1 VLPLRDENPTARR
14 AIVTFALIVVNLG
27 IYFGIQFPKS
37 DQAQTAFE
45 YRWAAV
51 PCEINT
57 GKPIV
62 AVPDTAATPPN
73 ACVVPAGGINAPQ
86 TLFPHKSVWLALFFS
101 MFLHASILH
110 VLGNMLF
117 LWIFGNN
124 VEDQLGHVWY
134 LVLYLVG
141 GLAASF
147 VYVAGN
153 VHSVDPVIGA
163 SGAIAVVMGAYIVWW
178 PRARILTLV
187 TIIPLYLPA
196 MIVLGFWFMLQFF
209 TSASSGVAT
218 LVHIAGFI
226 IGIVVAFAL
235 RAMLHYPRPVRRG
248 PSARA
253 L

>member
-1 VLPLRDENPTARR
+1 VLPIRDDNPTTRR
-14 AIVTFALIVVNLG
+14 AVVTIALIVVNIG
-27 IYFGIQFPKS
+27 IYFGIQAPKTG
-37 DQAQTAFE
+37 DAQTQFE

-62 AVPDTAATPPN
+62 AVPEGTQAGPN
-73 ACVVPAGGINAPQ
+73 ACVVPATGISAPQ
-86 TLFPHKSVWLALFFS
+86 TVFPQKNVWLAIAIS
-101 MFLHASILH
+101 MFLHGSVLH

-134 LVLYLVG
+134 LLLYLLG
-141 GLAASF
+141 GIAASF

-153 VHSVDPVIGA
+153 THSTDPVIGA

-178 PRARILTLV
+178 PRARVLTLL

-196 MIVLGFWFMLQFF
+196 VFVLGFWFALQFF

-226 IGIVVAFAL
+226 IGMVVAFAL
-235 RAMLHYPRPVRRG
+235 HTLLGYPRPVNRG
-248 PSARA
+248 PPSHGY
-253 L
+253 

>member
-1 VLPLRDENPTARR
+1 MLPLRDENPTTRR
-14 AIVTFALIVVNLG
+14 AIVTIVLIAVNLG
-27 IYFGIQFPKS
+27 VYFGIQFPKS
-37 DQAQTAFE
+37 AQEQTKFE

-57 GKPIV
+57 GKPVV
-62 AVPDTAATPPN
+62 AVPYITTMPPD
-73 ACVVPAGGINAPQ
+73 ACVVPASGITSPE
-86 TLFPHKSVWLALFFS
+86 TLFPQKSVWLALFFS
-101 MFLHASILH
+101 MFLHGSILH

-124 VEDQLGHVWY
+124 VEDQLGRFWF
-134 LVLYLVG
+134 LVLYLLG

-153 VHSVDPVIGA
+153 VHSADPVIGA

-187 TIIPLYLPA
+187 VIIPLFLPA
-196 MIVLGFWFMLQFF
+196 LIVLGFWFALQFF
-209 TSASSGVAT
+209 SSASSGVAT

-226 IGIVVAFAL
+226 IGMVVAFAL
-235 RAMLHYPRPVRRG
+235 RAMFHYPRPARRG
-248 PSARA
+248 PPAPVF
-253 L
+253 